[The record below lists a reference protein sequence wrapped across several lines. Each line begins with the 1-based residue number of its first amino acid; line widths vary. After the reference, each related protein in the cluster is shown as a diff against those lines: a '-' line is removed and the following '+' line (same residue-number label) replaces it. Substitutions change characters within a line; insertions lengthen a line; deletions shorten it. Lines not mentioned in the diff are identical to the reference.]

1 MKSVPEHM
9 HSTDETYNGK
19 DVFIDENDSH
29 HKNILREC
37 DNCSDMYWATISKLE
52 NGKNKTCSKSCG
64 AKLYRQRNKLKGSDN
79 PNWKN
84 AKQST
89 SCLECGGQFEYYP
102 SSKKGLYCPDCMEK
116 YGNSLFAENNLPSDM
131 PSGKN
136 HPTWNREEVECSW
149 CGETKTVTQ
158 SEFERNEEFF
168 CDEECMSDWRSE
180 NWSGEDHPLWK
191 GGEIDDYG
199 GKWPA
204 IREKARQRDGYECVI
219 CSKSREDIG
228 YGPEVHHIEPVR
240 GYDDPQ
246 DAHRLDNVV
255 SLCPTCHSN
264 AEHGN
269 ISKENLRAKI

>member
-1 MKSVPEHM
+1 MESVPEFM
-9 HSTDETYNGK
+9 KPSDEKYNGK
-19 DVFIDENDSH
+19 DVYIDENDSH
-29 HKNILREC
+29 HRNILREC
-37 DNCSDMYWATISKLE
+37 DNCGDMYWATISKLE

-64 AKLYRQRNKLKGSDN
+64 AKLYRRRNKLNGSDN
-79 PNWKN
+79 PNWKD

-89 SCLECGGQFEYYP
+89 TCLECGCRFEYYP
-102 SSKKGLYCPDCMEK
+102 SSKKGLYCSDCV
-116 YGNSLFAENNLPSDM
+116 ENGANN
-131 PSGKN
+131 PSGED
-136 HPTWNREEVECSW
+136 HPLGSVTGEDHPQWDKEEVECSW
-149 CGETKTVTQ
+149 CDEPKMVTQ
-158 SEFERNEEFF
+158 GEMERNDEFF

-180 NWSGEDHPLWK
+180 NWSGENHPLWK

-219 CSKSREDIG
+219 CSKSREEIG

-240 GYDDPQ
+240 DHDDPQ
-246 DAHRLDNVV
+246 DAHRLDNVA

-269 ISKENLRAKI
+269 ITKESLRDKI